1 MGGIADPEALAAEAA
16 PRPGGPQA
24 LPAKAGSRPGTPVPG
39 AQRSVRARPPSFF
52 PPPQRPPR
60 RRSRSA
66 ARRIAGTPNR
76 STHPT
81 GDPRPPS
88 PARSEASA
96 PVPSSPVPPP
106 QRPPRRR
113 SRSAA
118 RRIAGTLSRSRQPTG
133 DPRPPSQRPRKSPGR
148 GQSPFLVSAPGGK
161 NSNHFSLR
169 CVRDEKSLSR
179 SDAQN
184 AVQSPSGS
192 AGRALAIAPP
202 PKGRRRGAPG
212 KRRRTP
218 PLPGLSSAKRLR
230 RFTDDSH
237 ARYDPRTPGRPG
249 RRRSRRCG
257 RC

>member
-1 MGGIADPEALAAEAA
+1 MHRKARDYA
-16 PRPGGPQA
+16 PPPLVSR
-24 LPAKAGSRPGTPVPG
+24 LPSLVSRPSSPVSRPSSLVPGAQRSACARPLVPG
-39 AQRSVRARPPSFF
+39 AQRSVRARPLV
-52 PPPQRPPR
+52 
-60 RRSRSA
+60 
-66 ARRIAGTPNR
+66 
-76 STHPT
+76 
-81 GDPRPPS
+81 PRPAAAAAPS
-88 PARSEASA
+88 PPKPLRGQADSRHSQQKQAA
-96 PVPSSPVPPP
+96 DRGPPSSV
-106 QRPPRRR
+106 
-113 SRSAA
+113 
-118 RRIAGTLSRSRQPTG
+118 
-133 DPRPPSQRPRKSPGR
+133 QRPRKSPGR

-202 PKGRRRGAPG
+202 PKGRQRGAPG

>member
-1 MGGIADPEALAAEAA
+1 MRSGDPSVTAEPCQLPHLLGTRERAGTE
-16 PRPGGPQA
+16 PRPYPVHGRHCRSGG
-24 LPAKAGSRPGTPVPG
+24 
-39 AQRSVRARPPSFF
+39 
-52 PPPQRPPR
+52 
-60 RRSRSA
+60 
-66 ARRIAGTPNR
+66 
-76 STHPT
+76 
-81 GDPRPPS
+81 
-88 PARSEASA
+88 
-96 PVPSSPVPPP
+96 
-106 QRPPRRR
+106 PRRR

-169 CVRDEKSLSR
+169 CVRNEKSLSR

-192 AGRALAIAPP
+192 AGGALAIAT

-218 PLPGLSSAKRLR
+218 PLPGLSSAKRPR

>member
-39 AQRSVRARPPSFF
+39 AQRSVRARPPSFV

-76 STHPT
+76 STH
-81 GDPRPPS
+81 
-88 PARSEASA
+88 
-96 PVPSSPVPPP
+96 
-106 QRPPRRR
+106 
-113 SRSAA
+113 
-118 RRIAGTLSRSRQPTG
+118 PTG

-202 PKGRRRGAPG
+202 PKRRRGGAPG
-212 KRRRTP
+212 KRRRPP

>member
-1 MGGIADPEALAAEAA
+1 MKGESLFPGNCRDLRSAFRRSLSHGGAVPAPPSAGDKGAGGDGAPPLPGSWAALQIRRPSPPKPLRGQAD
-16 PRPGGPQA
+16 R
-24 LPAKAGSRPGTPVPG
+24 
-39 AQRSVRARPPSFF
+39 RPP
-52 PPPQRPPR
+52 QQKQ
-60 RRSRSA
+60 A
-66 ARRIAGTPNR
+66 ADRG
-76 STHPT
+76 
-81 GDPRPPS
+81 PPS

-212 KRRRTP
+212 KRRRPP

>member
-39 AQRSVRARPPSFF
+39 AQRSVRARPPSFV

-66 ARRIAGTPNR
+66 ARRIAGTPN
-76 STHPT
+76 
-81 GDPRPPS
+81 
-88 PARSEASA
+88 
-96 PVPSSPVPPP
+96 
-106 QRPPRRR
+106 
-113 SRSAA
+113 
-118 RRIAGTLSRSRQPTG
+118 RSRQPTG

>member
-39 AQRSVRARPPSFF
+39 AQRSVRARPPSFV

-133 DPRPPSQRPRKSPGR
+133 DPRPPSNVPGKVQEGAKASSWFPPPAER
-148 GQSPFLVSAPGGK
+148 TQIIFPGGTHGGK
-161 NSNHFSLR
+161 NPSHGATCETGPAPRGWTRFAPKRSAKPLR
-169 CVRDEKSLSR
+169 QYRR
-179 SDAQN
+179 GFGHRPAAQE
-184 AVQSPSGS
+184 A
-192 AGRALAIAPP
+192 AGRGTREEAASAASSRALIGKAAPP
-202 PKGRRRGAPG
+202 LYR
-212 KRRRTP
+212 
-218 PLPGLSSAKRLR
+218 
-230 RFTDDSH
+230 
-237 ARYDPRTPGRPG
+237 
-249 RRRSRRCG
+249 
-257 RC
+257 